1 MAVDMF
7 MKIDDIKGESIDSK
21 HKDEN
26 EVLSWSRSKPPPGT
40 SHSGA
45 GGGAGK
51 VKVEDLSFTKHTD
64 LSTPN
69 LKKLCCSGKHFQKAT
84 LTVRKAGGEALDYIK
99 LELSDG
105 LISSVS
111 TGATKGDDR
120 LTETI
125 TLNFAAF
132 KYEYTPQDA
141 KGVGGGAVP
150 AQWNIAKNAEK

>member
-1 MAVDMF
+1 M
-7 MKIDDIKGESIDSK
+7 
-21 HKDEN
+21 HQ
-26 EVLSWSRSKPPPGT
+26 PGT

-51 VKVEDLSFTKHTD
+51 VRVEDLSFTKHTD
-64 LSTPN
+64 LATPN

-84 LTVRKAGGEALDYIK
+84 LCVRKAGGEALDYIK

-125 TLNFAAF
+125 TLNFSKIEF
-132 KYEYTPQDA
+132 EYKDQKADGTL
-141 KGVGGGAVP
+141 GGTTKTGYDVKAMKKV
-150 AQWNIAKNAEK
+150 